1 MQSMNQLPMTFHSF
15 LCLGVL
21 SFICDNAFSQQ
32 PAYTQTLRTDPTRI
46 STGWKASKP
55 TSDPAQ
61 PTIRTTKYQQF
72 GDMPNLVGGG
82 MSSQNMNQQADALAG
97 TLNDLRPVTPSNV
110 VTPNNYD
117 ANYDANVMPQGVPNL
132 GGASLAGFNQSG
144 VNQGNYLAGNPASVT
159 PPPMNNSSFNNNPQM
174 QSYDPRREVSLGGNN
189 SRVLPN
195 QYSSYDAQPPVNMP
209 QQMGVQQ
216 RSIPASMANYQAG
229 QNSVL
234 PNGMPTQYPNQN
246 PNQYPNQYPNQNPNQ
261 FGPNGTQLRN
271 TPPVTTGLPYVTSGQ
286 NFATSPYLGPR
297 NVPFY
302 YTSSQ
307 RTVPVSTAQG
317 PVGGAVLPQY
327 AQPNPQANVL
337 PSAQMNGAQ
346 MNGAQFNSG
355 QLNGGRPVAGVY
367 PTNYAQQCG
376 PDGAAVGA
384 YVPPTYTPNWNPS
397 LYSSNNSGYRP
408 LISLGQENYNVQLGR
423 GLFGQP
429 TVYVPGQYVRN
440 FLRYI
445 FP

>member
-1 MQSMNQLPMTFHSF
+1 MQSMNQLPMMLRSLF
-15 LCLGVL
+15 CIGVL
-21 SFICDNAFSQQ
+21 SFFCDQAISQQ
-32 PAYTQTLRTDPTRI
+32 TAYTQPQTLRTDPTRI

-55 TSDPAQ
+55 TPDPAQ

-82 MSSQNMNQQADALAG
+82 MSSQSMNQQADALAG
-97 TLNDLRPVTPSNV
+97 SLNDLRPVTPSNV
-110 VTPNNYD
+110 APPNNYD
-117 ANYDANVMPQGVPNL
+117 ANYDANVMPQGAPNL
-132 GGASLAGFNQSG
+132 GGAPSGGYNQG
-144 VNQGNYLAGNPASVT
+144 GLNQGNYAGGNPASVN
-159 PPPMNNSSFNNNPQM
+159 PPPMNNSSFNNNPRM
-174 QSYDPRREVSLGGNN
+174 QDYDPRREVNLGGNS
-189 SRVLPN
+189 SRGLPN
-195 QYSSYDAQPPVNMP
+195 QYSGYDTQPPMNMP

-216 RSIPASMANYQAG
+216 RNIPASMANYQTG

-234 PNGMPTQYPNQN
+234 PNGMQNPYQNQY
-246 PNQYPNQYPNQNPNQ
+246 PNQYPNQYSNQNPNQ
-261 FGPNGTQLRN
+261 FGPNGTQPRN
-271 TPPVTTGLPYVTSGQ
+271 VPPVTTGLPYVTPGQ

-307 RTVPVSTAQG
+307 RIVPVSTAQG

-327 AQPNPQANVL
+327 AQQNPQNNVL
-337 PSAQMNGAQ
+337 PNAQLSGAQLNGAQ
-346 MNGAQFNSG
+346 LNGAG
-355 QLNGGRPVAGVY
+355 PAAGIY
-367 PTNYAQQCG
+367 PTNYAQQQCG
-376 PDGAAVGA
+376 PDGSAVGA

-445 FP
+445 SP

>member
-1 MQSMNQLPMTFHSF
+1 MQSMNQLPKTFRSLF
-15 LCLGVL
+15 CIGVL
-21 SFICDNAFSQQ
+21 SFFCDRAISQQ
-32 PAYTQTLRTDPTRI
+32 TAYAPQQALRTDPTRI

-55 TSDPAQ
+55 SSDPAQ
-61 PTIRTTKYQQF
+61 PTIRTTYYQQF
-72 GDMPNLVGGG
+72 SDMPNLVGGG

-97 TLNDLRPVTPSNV
+97 SLNDLRPVTPSNV
-110 VTPNNYD
+110 APPNNYD
-117 ANYDANVMPQGVPNL
+117 ASVMPQGLPNL
-132 GGASLAGFNQSG
+132 SGASPAGFNQSG
-144 VNQGNYLAGNPASVT
+144 MNQGSYAGGNSASVN
-159 PPPMNNSSFNNNPQM
+159 PPSMNSSSFNNNPQM
-174 QSYDPRREVSLGGNN
+174 QSYDPRREVNLGGNS
-189 SRVLPN
+189 SRVMPN
-195 QYSSYDAQPPVNMP
+195 QYSGYDAQPPMNMP

-216 RSIPASMANYQAG
+216 RSIPASTANYQAG

-234 PNGMPTQYPNQN
+234 PNGMQSQYPNQS

-271 TPPVTTGLPYVTSGQ
+271 APPVTTGLPYVTSGQ

-302 YTSSQ
+302 YTNYQ
-307 RTVPVSTAQG
+307 RTVPVSTVQG

-337 PSAQMNGAQ
+337 PNAQLNGAQ
-346 MNGAQFNSG
+346 LNGA

-367 PTNYAQQCG
+367 PTNYAQQQCA
-376 PDGAAVGA
+376 PDGSAYGA

>member
-1 MQSMNQLPMTFHSF
+1 MQSLNPLT
-15 LCLGVL
+15 L
-21 SFICDNAFSQQ
+21 NFSSMFCIGALTCFCCESIAQQ
-32 PAYTQTLRTDPTRI
+32 TNYRPAQTLRVDPARSYSGWTR
-46 STGWKASKP
+46 SKP
-55 TSDPAQ
+55 SSTDVAEPA
-61 PTIRTTKYQQF
+61 IRTTNYQQF
-72 GDMPNLVGGG
+72 GDMPNLIGAGA
-82 MSSQNMNQQADALAG
+82 MSNQPNNQASAEALASS
-97 TLNDLRPVTPSNV
+97 LNDLRPVTPSQ
-110 VTPNNYD
+110 NNYD
-117 ANYDANVMPQGVPNL
+117 ASVLPQGPPSLGGGNSGGFGSSNL
-132 GGASLAGFNQSG
+132 GNGNPSQGNYAG
-144 VNQGNYLAGNPASVT
+144 VNQGN
-159 PPPMNNSSFNNNPQM
+159 PQL
-174 QSYDPRREVSLGGNN
+174 QSYDPRREVSMGGNS

-195 QYSSYDAQPPVNMP
+195 QYSSYDAQPQLNMP

-216 RSIPASMANYQAG
+216 RNIPASMANYQTG

-234 PNGMPTQYPNQN
+234 PNAMQNQYPNQN
-246 PNQYPNQYPNQNPNQ
+246 QNQYPNQYPNQ

-271 TPPVTTGLPYVTSGQ
+271 VPPVTTGLPYVTSGQ

-317 PVGGAVLPQY
+317 QVGGAVLPQY
-327 AQPNPQANVL
+327 AQPNPQNSVL
-337 PSAQMNGAQ
+337 PNGQLNGAQ
-346 MNGAQFNSG
+346 LNGA
-355 QLNGGRPVAGVY
+355 QLNGGRPAGIY
-367 PTNYAQQCG
+367 PTNYAQQQCA
-376 PDGAAVGA
+376 PDGSAVGA

-445 FP
+445 SP

>member
-1 MQSMNQLPMTFHSF
+1 MQSMNQLPITFRRLF
-15 LCLGVL
+15 CIGVL
-21 SFICDNAFSQQ
+21 SFFCDKAISQQ
-32 PAYTQTLRTDPTRI
+32 PAYTQPQALRTDPTRI

-55 TSDPAQ
+55 SSDPAQ

-97 TLNDLRPVTPSNV
+97 SLNDLRPVTPSNV
-110 VTPNNYD
+110 APPNNYD
-117 ANYDANVMPQGVPNL
+117 ASVMPQGAPNL
-132 GGASLAGFNQSG
+132 GGAPSGGYNQG
-144 VNQGNYLAGNPASVT
+144 GLNEGGMNQGNYAGGNPALVN

-174 QSYDPRREVSLGGNN
+174 QGYDPRREVNLGGNS
-189 SRVLPN
+189 SRGLPN
-195 QYSSYDAQPPVNMP
+195 QYSGYDAQPPMNMP

-216 RSIPASMANYQAG
+216 RNIPASMANYQAG

-234 PNGMPTQYPNQN
+234 PNGMQNQYPNQN
-246 PNQYPNQYPNQNPNQ
+246 QNQYPNQYSNQ
-261 FGPNGTQLRN
+261 FGPNGTQPRSV
-271 TPPVTTGLPYVTSGQ
+271 PPVTTGLPYVTQGQ

-327 AQPNPQANVL
+327 GQPNPQNSVL
-337 PSAQMNGAQ
+337 PNA
-346 MNGAQFNSG
+346 
-355 QLNGGRPVAGVY
+355 QLNGARPAAGIY
-367 PTNYAQQCG
+367 PTNYAQQQCA
-376 PDGAAVGA
+376 PDGSAVGA
-384 YVPPTYTPNWNPS
+384 YVPPTYTPNFNPS

-445 FP
+445 SP

>member
-1 MQSMNQLPMTFHSF
+1 MQPLNPLTLNFRSMFCIGALTCFCCES
-15 LCLGVL
+15 
-21 SFICDNAFSQQ
+21 IAQQ
-32 PAYTQTLRTDPTRI
+32 TNYRPVQTSRVAPER
-46 STGWKASKP
+46 SYSGWKTSKS

-61 PTIRTTKYQQF
+61 PTIRTTYYQQF

-82 MSSQNMNQQADALAG
+82 MSSQNVTPQADALAG
-97 TLNDLRPVTPSNV
+97 ALNDLRPVTPSNAA
-110 VTPNNYD
+110 PSNYD
-117 ANYDANVMPQGVPNL
+117 ASVMPQGAPNL
-132 GGASLAGFNQSG
+132 GGAPSSGFNQGGMS
-144 VNQGNYLAGNPASVT
+144 QGNYAGGNPASVN
-159 PPPMNNSSFNNNPQM
+159 PPPMNSASMNNNPQM
-174 QSYDPRREVSLGGNN
+174 QGYDPRREVSLGGNS

-195 QYSSYDAQPPVNMP
+195 QYSGYDSQPPMNMP

-234 PNGMPTQYPNQN
+234 PNGMQ
-246 PNQYPNQYPNQNPNQ
+246 NQYPNQNSNQYPNQ
-261 FGPNGTQLRN
+261 FGPNGTQPRN
-271 TPPVTTGLPYVTSGQ
+271 LPPVTTGLPYVTPGQ

-302 YTSSQ
+302 YTNFQ
-307 RTVPVSTAQG
+307 RSVPVNTAQG
-317 PVGGAVLPQY
+317 PSAVLPQY
-327 AQPNPQANVL
+327 AQPNPQNSVL
-337 PSAQMNGAQ
+337 PNAQLNGAQ
-346 MNGAQFNSG
+346 PNGA
-355 QLNGGRPVAGVY
+355 QLNGGRPAAGIY
-367 PTNYAQQCG
+367 PTNYAQQQCG
-376 PDGAAVGA
+376 PDGSAVGA

-445 FP
+445 SP

>member
-1 MQSMNQLPMTFHSF
+1 MQSMNQLPMTFRSLF
-15 LCLGVL
+15 CIGVL
-21 SFICDNAFSQQ
+21 SFICSNAISQQ
-32 PAYTQTLRTDPTRI
+32 PYAPSQALRTDPTRI

-55 TSDPAQ
+55 NSDPAQ

-82 MSSQNMNQQADALAG
+82 MSGQSMNQQADALAG
-97 TLNDLRPVTPSNV
+97 SLNDLRPVTPSNV
-110 VTPNNYD
+110 APPNNYD
-117 ANYDANVMPQGVPNL
+117 PNYDANVMPQGAPSL
-132 GGASLAGFNQSG
+132 GGASPAGFNQSG
-144 VNQGNYLAGNPASVT
+144 MNQGNYAGGNPASVT

-195 QYSSYDAQPPVNMP
+195 QYSGYDSQPPMNMP

-234 PNGMPTQYPNQN
+234 PSGMPNGM
-246 PNQYPNQYPNQNPNQ
+246 PNQYPNQNPNQ

-271 TPPVTTGLPYVTSGQ
+271 TPPVTTGLPYVTQGQ
-286 NFATSPYLGPR
+286 NFPTSPYLGPR

-346 MNGAQFNSG
+346 LNGA
-355 QLNGGRPVAGVY
+355 QLNGGRPGAGVY

-445 FP
+445 SP